1 MRRILTGL
9 CALICLSMPGVAGA
23 QEEPTVVRVGA
34 YINDVQQLDLQ
45 SHSYAVDMYLWFQW
59 CDKDIDP
66 SRTFEFLNSFELWGH
81 ILTYETS
88 KPEPRPGGCF
98 FQGLRNQGKFNTKLP
113 LADYPFDEQLLTVEL
128 EDSALDAAALRYVP
142 DAPDPVA
149 RNPQMSLPGFNLGD
163 LTLEVASYPYAT
175 RFGETTGDFPS
186 YSRASIVLSVTRPA
200 GTYSVK
206 LLLPIIIVL
215 ISAGLMFIVRP
226 DYVEGRIGIGITALL
241 TLVALQLTTNS
252 ALPEVNY
259 LLMIDK
265 IYIASYA
272 FIVAS
277 LGLVA
282 RTSWLADDLP
292 HAITFDRRSLVAVAG
307 SYLVVTALIVALQL
321 T

>member
-1 MRRILTGL
+1 MRRLLTSLIVLIGL
-9 CALICLSMPGVAGA
+9 AMPGVAAA

-45 SHSYAVDMYLWFQW
+45 SHSYAVDMYLWFEW
-59 CDKDIDP
+59 CDEEIDP

-98 FQGLRNQGKFNTKLP
+98 YQAMRNQGKFNTKLP
-113 LADYPFDEQLLTVEL
+113 LADYPFDEQLLAVEL
-128 EDSALDAAALRYVP
+128 EDTSLDAAGLRYVADSP
-142 DAPDPVA
+142 GAVA
-149 RNPQMSLPGFNLGD
+149 RNPQMSLPGYDLGD

-175 RFGETTGDFPS
+175 RFGETEGEFTS

-215 ISAGLMFIVRP
+215 ISAALMFIVRP

-292 HAITFDRRSLVAVAG
+292 HAVRFDRRSLVLVAG
-307 SYLVVTALIVALQL
+307 TYLAVTALIVGLQL
-321 T
+321 S